1 MLSVINYIL
10 YDIEKIN
17 ICILNIV
24 NSFFK
29 WNLNVIV
36 KI

>member
-17 ICILNIV
+17 ILNIV
-24 NSFFK
+24 NSFIK
-29 WNLNVIV
+29 RNLNVIV

>member
-17 ICILNIV
+17 ILNIV

-29 WNLNVIV
+29 RNLNVIV

>member
-10 YDIEKIN
+10 YDNEKIN
-17 ICILNIV
+17 ILNIV

-29 WNLNVIV
+29 RNLNVIV

>member
-17 ICILNIV
+17 ILNIV